1 MPPKAAAEVAV
12 AALVVLPELEELP
25 ELPLFELL
33 LHPAANIRPLTAMA
47 AAATVLLLGT
57 SVPLRPASAPA
68 RTAPRWRRRGDRRG
82 ST

>member
-1 MPPKAAAEVAV
+1 VAV

-25 ELPLFELL
+25 ELGLFELLL

-57 SVPLRPASAPA
+57 
-68 RTAPRWRRRGDRRG
+68 
-82 ST
+82 